1 MYASAFAEEG
11 STISLQFKHF
21 IAPGDVME
29 VYVINKNMEVAIS
42 IDNYTSTG
50 TWQIVTTNTTLGSG
64 DTVWN

>member
-1 MYASAFAEEG
+1 MYASVLAEEG

-21 IAPGDVME
+21 IGPGDVME
-29 VYVINKNMEVAIS
+29 VYVINKNMAVATS

-50 TWQIVTTNTTLGSG
+50 TWQKVTTNTTLGSG